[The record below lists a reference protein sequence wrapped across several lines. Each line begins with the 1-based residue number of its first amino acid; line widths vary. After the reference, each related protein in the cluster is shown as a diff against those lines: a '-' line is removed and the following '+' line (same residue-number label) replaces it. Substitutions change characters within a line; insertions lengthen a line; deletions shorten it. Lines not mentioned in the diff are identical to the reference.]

1 MIRITVEIWPGG
13 DATRAREIA
22 RMNIANVSN
31 FAPDSTYEIW
41 ASSDANKF
49 GQPAFEASG
58 MTVHHTREDS
68 IWMLVAKA
76 VDRVAAGWLA
86 ASAEK

>member
-1 MIRITVEIWPGG
+1 MIRVSIEIWTGG
-13 DATRAREIA
+13 DETRAREIA
-22 RMNIANVSN
+22 RMNIGNISGL
-31 FAPDSTYEIW
+31 APDSTYEIW

-58 MTVHHTREDS
+58 MTVTHRRKDS
-68 IWMLVAKA
+68 IWLLVAKA

>member
-13 DATRAREIA
+13 DETRAREIA
-22 RMNIANVSN
+22 RMTIANISGL
-31 FAPDSTYEIW
+31 APESAYEIW

-49 GQPAFEASG
+49 GQAAFEASG
-58 MTVHHTREDS
+58 MTVRHRRKDS
-68 IWMLVAKA
+68 IWMLIAKA
-76 VDRVAAGWLA
+76 VDRVAAGWVA